1 MFKWIIPGLLAQS
14 PRPSLSDVDIVKNAF
29 TGVVNLLSKE
39 ERPEDLIMAL
49 ASKGVEVYHAPTH
62 DFHPVELV
70 HVIGSIDFIER
81 HRVRGGRVLVHCSG
95 GVGRSSQ
102 VTGSYLIYRGQ
113 DLYTAVKT
121 VRNIVSG
128 AFEIPWQFR
137 LLEDFSTLVELMG
150 RESVISQYQ
159 ALASELESK
168 RLLHLSKA
176 VQFVIELG
184 NLIGM
189 GKRELRNSIEDV
201 IKGVRSGGVEH
212 VTGIARLAVV
222 LDQDMSGRVVVLDGE
237 VEGGVLYLR
246 LLCDLP
252 CDDIASK
259 VTGVSTELELSGVRG
274 IHVETGLYMD
284 YVF

>member
-14 PRPSLSDVDIVKNAF
+14 PRPSLGDVDVVKNVF
-29 TGVVNLLSKE
+29 TGVVNLLSRE

-49 ASKGVEVYHAPTH
+49 TSRGVEVYHAPTH

-81 HRVRGGRVLVHCSG
+81 HRERGGRVLVHCSG

-102 VTGSYLIYRGQ
+102 VTGSYLVYRGY
-113 DLYTAVKT
+113 DLYTAVRR
-121 VRNIVSG
+121 VRSVVSG
-128 AFEIPWQFR
+128 AFEIPWQLR

-150 RESVISQYQ
+150 GESVITQYR
-159 ALASELESK
+159 ALAGELDSK
-168 RLLHLSKA
+168 RLLHLSKV

-189 GKRELRNSIEDV
+189 GRRELRSSIEDV
-201 IKGVRSGGVEH
+201 IKEVRAGGAEH
-212 VTGIARLAVV
+212 VTGIARLAIV

-237 VEGGVLYLR
+237 VNSGVLHLR

-252 CDDIASK
+252 CDDIASR
-259 VTGVSTELELSGVRG
+259 VARASTELERAGLRG
-274 IHVETGLYMD
+274 IYVETGLYMD